1 MTRRQRGVTMIGW
14 IFLLIPV
21 ALVLY
26 GGIVAGPKYLN
37 YYKVVEA
44 MKKTASQL
52 KSDDTLTAQTIR
64 FALDKQFD
72 TGYIDSPT
80 VDDIG
85 VKKGENGWEMN
96 ANYEQE
102 AHMFGNLDLLMKF
115 DKTVVITKTG
125 VPN

>member
-1 MTRRQRGVTMIGW
+1 MMHRQRGVTMIGW

-26 GGIVAGPKYLN
+26 AGIVAGPKYLN

-44 MKKTASQL
+44 MKKTATKLS
-52 KSDDTLTAQTIR
+52 SDDTLTAQTIK
-64 FALDKQFD
+64 FALEKQFD

-80 VDDIG
+80 VDDIS
-85 VKKGENGWEMN
+85 VKKGDNGWEMS
-96 ANYEQE
+96 ANYEQQ

-115 DKTVVITKTG
+115 DKTVVIAKSG

>member
-1 MTRRQRGVTMIGW
+1 MTQRQRGVTMIGW

-64 FALDKQFD
+64 FALDKRFD

-80 VDDIG
+80 AQEID
-85 VKKGENGWEMN
+85 VKKGEQGWEMT
-96 ANYEQE
+96 ADYEKT
-102 AHMFGNLDLLMKF
+102 APVFGNLFLLMSFK
-115 DKTVVITKTG
+115 KTVVIT
-125 VPN
+125 N